1 MITAIQR
8 KESTIRLKMVVN
20 MLPIIG
26 LMLFYYTHYLE
37 GTYSFVIPLGLSVL
51 WIFQSIIIS
60 SANNVL
66 FNKIAIRWW
75 VYLFLCITMV
85 IIGLSSTNINFVIS
99 RLPIFIIPGMGYFVV
114 KNYNKRE
121 SIILLRLF
129 ALIFGA
135 NLLYNIVLGTT
146 MPDIFEEQESTELSI
161 QFGIMMN
168 IASTGFINVG
178 VFLLGIL
185 FMLFLLQ
192 NGLIKRLFPFLV
204 AIPIGFYMLFQNTR
218 GTAILL
224 LIVEI
229 AGLLIAYFEPKDK
242 RKHKPYYI
250 GMVVGLVVFTFVL
263 FIPIIELVIQYLQ
276 SERLAERLNDLVD
289 LKQSGGNTS
298 QLKEGS
304 LAMRLQLAQTSLNT
318 WFSNPISFLIGI
330 GDHTQSFGGD
340 LIKSGIGGHSE
351 FIDVAARYGVIGI
364 VVFLNIIKEYYIL
377 LKRLTYS
384 REIQKYVNIIFF
396 IFLLMGIFNNVFEPM
411 QLLFLYIVFPIVIE
425 LTNIN
430 LNYSK

>member
-1 MITAIQR
+1 
-8 KESTIRLKMVVN
+8 MVVN

-192 NGLIKRLFPFLV
+192 NGLIKRLFPVLV

-242 RKHKPYYI
+242 RKLKPYYI

>member
-192 NGLIKRLFPFLV
+192 NGLIKRLFPVLV

-242 RKHKPYYI
+242 RKLKPYYI

>member
-1 MITAIQR
+1 
-8 KESTIRLKMVVN
+8 

-66 FNKIAIRWW
+66 FNKIAIIWW

-161 QFGIMMN
+161 
-168 IASTGFINVG
+168 
-178 VFLLGIL
+178 
-185 FMLFLLQ
+185 
-192 NGLIKRLFPFLV
+192 
-204 AIPIGFYMLFQNTR
+204 
-218 GTAILL
+218 
-224 LIVEI
+224 
-229 AGLLIAYFEPKDK
+229 
-242 RKHKPYYI
+242 
-250 GMVVGLVVFTFVL
+250 
-263 FIPIIELVIQYLQ
+263 
-276 SERLAERLNDLVD
+276 
-289 LKQSGGNTS
+289 
-298 QLKEGS
+298 
-304 LAMRLQLAQTSLNT
+304 
-318 WFSNPISFLIGI
+318 
-330 GDHTQSFGGD
+330 
-340 LIKSGIGGHSE
+340 
-351 FIDVAARYGVIGI
+351 
-364 VVFLNIIKEYYIL
+364 
-377 LKRLTYS
+377 
-384 REIQKYVNIIFF
+384 
-396 IFLLMGIFNNVFEPM
+396 
-411 QLLFLYIVFPIVIE
+411 
-425 LTNIN
+425 
-430 LNYSK
+430 

>member
-192 NGLIKRLFPFLV
+192 NGLIKRLFPVLV

-242 RKHKPYYI
+242 RKLKPYYI

-330 GDHTQSFGGD
+330 GDHAQSFGGD